1 MSLIVAVVN
10 QKGGVGKTTTAINV
24 AAALAESGKRVLL
37 VDGDPQGNASSG
49 LGFAVDDQPC
59 GLYLVLAGQASI
71 QEELHSTGVPNL
83 SLLPASVHLAGA
95 EVELAPS
102 TTRSEIR
109 ECLRHCH
116 AAYDYVLI
124 DTPPSLGVLT
134 LTCLVAAEKLL
145 IPIQCEYYALEGLR
159 QLMRTIELIR
169 QQLNPDLGILGLVRT
184 MYDVRTKLSQQ
195 VSEDLA
201 RFFPQDV
208 FSTIIPR
215 SVRLSEAPSYGEPII
230 TYDPRSVGAE
240 AYRALAREI
249 CLRTISSQTTEHV
262 VASDQA
268 VGPDIDDI
276 PYTEGTHEA
285 VIGQRGDDVL
295 VGPFATSGATV
306 GPQPQTESTIEEGS
320 LQ

>member
-1 MSLIVAVVN
+1 MTIVVAVVN

-24 AAALAESGKRVLL
+24 AAALAEAGKSVLL

-49 LGFAVDDQPC
+49 LGFPLDDQPC
-59 GLYLVLAGQASI
+59 GLYQVLAGEASF
-71 QEELHSTGVPNL
+71 EEGLHSTSIGNL
-83 SLLPASVHLAGA
+83 SLLPSSVHLAGA

-102 TTRSEIR
+102 TARTEIK
-109 ECLRHCH
+109 ECLQACH
-116 AAYDYVLI
+116 DKYDFVFI

-159 QLMRTIELIR
+159 QLIRTIELIR

-184 MYDVRTKLSQQ
+184 MFDARTNLSQQ
-195 VSEDLA
+195 VSNELA
-201 RFFPQDV
+201 SFFPQDI
-208 FSTIIPR
+208 FTTIIPR

-230 TYDPRSVGAE
+230 TYDSRSVGAE

-249 CLRTISSQTTEHV
+249 DLRSASWQAAQPVREEDAAFSQT
-262 VASDQA
+262 A
-268 VGPDIDDI
+268 
-276 PYTEGTHEA
+276 EA
-285 VIGQRGDDVL
+285 VPSASV
-295 VGPFATSGATV
+295 TE
-306 GPQPQTESTIEEGS
+306 QTQSEGS